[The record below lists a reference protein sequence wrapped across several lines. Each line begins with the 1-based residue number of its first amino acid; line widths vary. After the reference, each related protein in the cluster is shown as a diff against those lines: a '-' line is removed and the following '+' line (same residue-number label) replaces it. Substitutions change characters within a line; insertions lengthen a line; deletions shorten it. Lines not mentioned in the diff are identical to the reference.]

1 MIGPFELGPPDG
13 RWERQFADALT
24 VVIGLVL
31 AVELVAWLAFDQSW
45 AAWGIP
51 VLGLLM
57 IPVRRGRRLAIDG
70 QPRAAA
76 RLIGG
81 GLTAAALIY
90 AFILPALAPVLAL
103 VPLEVM
109 ALLLPHAPASSTR
122 RRLLFV
128 GALAVAVAILFITA
142 LVDPGGGGL
151 VDGFVRFAL
160 VMVFALT
167 LLLFAQYDSRV
178 RETMGQMATSEQ
190 RLRAVV
196 DTAAD
201 GVLVIDDA
209 ARVTRANQAATALFG
224 RDQGGL
230 IGQPLGALVAVE
242 GARPRPTGSLGG
254 QVTVGRRSDGRSF
267 PAEVSIGEPF
277 GSGAQ
282 EQVLVVRDVTERAR
296 AAAELARR
304 ADALVRS
311 NRELERFAYVASH
324 DLQEPLRKIQ
334 AFGGLLDESARDRLD
349 PEEQQALDYLIDAAT
364 RQRALIN
371 DLLAY
376 SRARTRPRQ
385 VGEVDLGATLAEV
398 LDDLSPAVAEKAAV
412 IETDA
417 LPVVRADPSQM
428 RQLLQNLISNA
439 LKYAALE
446 RRPRITVRCAPLTD
460 DPPSGIRLSVADNG
474 IGFEDRFAERI
485 FEPFRRLHPRHTYP
499 GSGVG
504 LAICRQIAERHGG
517 HISARG
523 VADAGA
529 TFTVELPIERIQGGA
544 GERRAEAAEEGH
556 DSAG

>member
-1 MIGPFELGPPDG
+1 MIGRFELGPPDG

-31 AVELVAWLAFDQSW
+31 TVELVAWLAFDQSW

-81 GLTAAALIY
+81 GLAVTSLIY

-109 ALLLPHAPASSTR
+109 ALLLPHAPASSAR

-142 LVDPGGGGL
+142 LADPAGGGL

-167 LLLFAQYDSRV
+167 LLLFGQYDSRV
-178 RETMGQMATSEQ
+178 RETMGHMATGEQ

-201 GVLVIDDA
+201 GVLVIDGE
-209 ARVTRANQAATALFG
+209 ARVTRANRAATALFG
-224 RDQGGL
+224 RDHQGL
-230 IGQPLGALVAVE
+230 IGQPLETLVAVE

-277 GSGAQ
+277 GPGAQ
-282 EQVLVVRDVTERAR
+282 EQVLVVRDVTERTR

-304 ADALVRS
+304 AEALVRS

-364 RQRALIN
+364 RQRVLIN

-385 VGEVDLGATLAEV
+385 VGEVDLGAALAEV

-417 LPVVRADPSQM
+417 LPVVRADPSLM

-439 LKYAALE
+439 LKYAAPD
-446 RRPRITVRCAPLTD
+446 RRPRITIQCTALTE
-460 DPPSGIRLSVADNG
+460 DPPSGLLLRVADNG

-485 FEPFRRLHPRHTYP
+485 FEPFRRLHPRHEYP

-517 HISARG
+517 RITARG
-523 VADAGA
+523 VADVGA

-544 GERRAEAAEEGH
+544 GERRAEAAQEGH